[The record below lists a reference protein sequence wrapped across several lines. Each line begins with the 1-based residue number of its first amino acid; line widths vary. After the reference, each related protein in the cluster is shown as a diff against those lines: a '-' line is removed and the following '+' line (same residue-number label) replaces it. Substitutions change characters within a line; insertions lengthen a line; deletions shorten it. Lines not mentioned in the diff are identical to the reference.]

1 MHHASLLCLMNL
13 FHRGMIEQ
21 VHFERHFMRKNPL
34 QAAGIQTKNILTDVL
49 LSLKGFASPWLV
61 NLPSLVVNTLKFHRP
76 VTKTTHL
83 ISSNITESL
92 NFQKSMSATASLTVL
107 CQQDYRQEQVK
118 K

>member
-1 MHHASLLCLMNL
+1 MNL
-13 FHRGMIEQ
+13 FHGGMIEQ

-61 NLPSLVVNTLKFHRP
+61 NLPLLVVKTLKVLRA

-83 ISSNITESL
+83 VTSNITESL
-92 NFQKSMSATASLTVL
+92 YFQNSMCATASLTAL

-118 K
+118 T